1 MSFGVEC
8 VGWKFS
14 FQKSHFV
21 ISFVWMCFTC
31 VACLIFRLNNKS
43 FYAKIS
49 SSVLKMAGGV
59 KQIFARTPNDKSNVW
74 AWNLWKIPE
83 VALEKS
89 SCLNVEIIKLCG

>member
-1 MSFGVEC
+1 
-8 VGWKFS
+8 
-14 FQKSHFV
+14 
-21 ISFVWMCFTC
+21 MCFTC
-31 VACLIFRLNNKS
+31 VACLLFRLNNKS

-89 SCLNVEIIKLCG
+89 SCLNVEIIKLCEQGANRLRERHVTSPLETLNKFLI